1 VTNGSGSAGTLVT
14 TLDDMRDAQ
23 QILAEANVIA
33 VVGASRDPGK
43 PSHTVPLQMMR
54 HGWRI
59 IPVNPF
65 VDEVFGVKAYKS
77 LAEIDEPIDLVD
89 IFRPAHDAV
98 DVVRQAAAIKAP
110 AVWLQSGIVSAE
122 ARRIAEEAGMDYV
135 EDRCLAVERAVG
147 QLSKRG

>member
-1 VTNGSGSAGTLVT
+1 
-14 TLDDMRDAQ
+14 MRSAQ

-43 PSHTVPLQMMR
+43 PSHSVPLQMLR
-54 HGWRI
+54 YGWKI

-65 VDEVFGVKAYKS
+65 VAEVFGVRTVPT
-77 LAEIDEPIDLVD
+77 LADLPEPVDLVD
-89 IFRPAHDAV
+89 IFRPAADALEI
-98 DVVRQAAAIKAP
+98 VRQAVAIKAP

-122 ARRIAEEAGMDYV
+122 ARRIATEAGLDYV

-147 QLSKRG
+147 GLTKLS